1 MAKLRQNIAV
11 KSKLSSTLKS
21 WLPILQSPINE
32 LEETLSKISE
42 DNPCISIES
51 GFTTSLQDKMR
62 DMRDRKSP
70 QRNLHS
76 SKNSIGDKIELLT
89 IYEKSLL
96 DTLEE
101 QICPPLFPT
110 KKSQDIA
117 LQIVYSLDSEGFFSY
132 NLSDFV
138 DELAKEGIETSVDEV
153 EKIRARFCHL
163 EPAGIGARDLEES
176 LIFQLDVSD
185 LSGSDYST
193 ALAIIRDLENHAKF
207 KKHRNYEKIMNV
219 IKRFRRVPSLEF
231 QEDSNVVIADIII
244 TQSEN
249 NIELALNESYYP
261 SMIIEKPALKNVE
274 EDAYFKAKMKDAR
287 DLVDALDMRRSTIR
301 KIGLMII
308 EYQYDFFTGGE
319 IKPMKLK
326 DLADEF
332 GHSPSTI
339 SRAIANKF
347 LECPR
352 GIFPIKSFFT
362 TAIDG
367 DTSNA
372 SIKDFL
378 NDLIKNEDRKKPL
391 SDIKILELIEKKF
404 ELKMVRRTI
413 TKYRKQL
420 GILGSSERKRMYG
433 MSI

>member
-1 MAKLRQNIAV
+1 MAKIRQNIAV

-32 LEETLSKISE
+32 LEEALVKISD
-42 DNPCISIES
+42 DNPYIEIQS
-51 GFTTSLQDKMR
+51 AITTSLQSKLTQL
-62 DMRDRKSP
+62 KSP
-70 QRNLHS
+70 RRDINS
-76 SKNSIGDKIELLT
+76 TKNSIGDKIELLT
-89 IYEKSLL
+89 IYEKSLIE
-96 DTLEE
+96 TLQE
-101 QICPPLFPT
+101 QINPPLFPT
-110 KKSQDIA
+110 KRSQNIA
-117 LQIVYSLDSEGFFSY
+117 LSIIDNLDSEGFFSCDMEELIAD
-132 NLSDFV
+132 LSNI
-138 DELAKEGIETSVDEV
+138 GIQSDDREV
-153 EKIRARFCHL
+153 ECVRQRFCHL
-163 EPAGIGARDLEES
+163 EPGGIGAKDLHES
-176 LIFQLDVSD
+176 LVFQLDASD
-185 LSGSDYST
+185 LCGADYDL
-193 ALAIIRDLENHAKF
+193 ALQIINNLENHAKY
-207 KKHRNYEKIMNV
+207 KRNKNYDRVMHV
-219 IKRFRRVPSLEF
+219 ISGFRRVPSLDF
-231 QEDSNVVIADIII
+231 HEDSEAVIADIII
-244 TQSEN
+244 KQEEN
-249 NIELALNESYYP
+249 SIELSLNDSYYP
-261 SMIIEKPALKNVE
+261 SMIIEKPHFK
-274 EDAYFKAKMKDAR
+274 DAQDNPFFKAKLKEAR
-287 DLVDALDMRRSTIR
+287 DLVDALDMRKATIR

-347 LECPR
+347 LECNR

-372 SIKDFL
+372 SIKEFL
-378 NDLIKNEDRKKPL
+378 LELIRNEDKKKPF

-420 GILGSSERKRMYG
+420 GILGSSQRKRMYAIS
-433 MSI
+433 M

>member
-32 LEETLSKISE
+32 LEETLGKISD
-42 DNPCISIES
+42 DNPYIEIQS
-51 GFTTSLQDKMR
+51 AVTTSLQTKLTSLKSPRR
-62 DMRDRKSP
+62 DM
-70 QRNLHS
+70 NNT
-76 SKNSIGDKIELLT
+76 KNSMGDKIELLT
-89 IYEKSLL
+89 IYEKGLIE
-96 DTLEE
+96 TLQE
-101 QICPPLFPT
+101 QINPPLFPT
-110 KKSQDIA
+110 KRSQEIA
-117 LQIVYSLDSEGFFSY
+117 LNIIDNLDSEGFF
-132 NLSDFV
+132 NCDIEEFLADLEHIGIQSDS
-138 DELAKEGIETSVDEV
+138 KEV
-153 EKIRARFCHL
+153 ECVRKRFCHL
-163 EPAGIGARDLEES
+163 EPGGIGAKDLQES
-176 LIFQLDVSD
+176 LVFQLDASD
-185 LSGSDYST
+185 LDGLDYEL
-193 ALAIIRDLENHAKF
+193 ALKIIYNLENHAKY
-207 KKHRNYEKIMNV
+207 KKHKNYEKVMRIIRN
-219 IKRFRRVPSLEF
+219 FRRVPSLDF
-231 QEDSNVVIADIII
+231 YEDSRAVIADIII
-244 TQSEN
+244 TQEEN
-249 NIELALNESYYP
+249 SIELSLNDSYYP
-261 SMIIEKPALKNVE
+261 SMIIEKPHFKVAQENP
-274 EDAYFKAKMKDAR
+274 YFKTKLKEAR
-287 DLVDALDMRRSTIR
+287 DLIDALDMRKSTIR

-347 LECPR
+347 LECNR

-372 SIKDFL
+372 SIKEFL
-378 NDLIKNEDRKKPL
+378 LELIRGEDKKKPL

-420 GILGSSERKRMYG
+420 GILGSSQRKKMYA
-433 MSI
+433 MSM

>member
-32 LEETLSKISE
+32 LEETLGKISD
-42 DNPCISIES
+42 DNPYIEIQS
-51 GFTTSLQDKMR
+51 AVTTSLQTKLTSLKSPRR
-62 DMRDRKSP
+62 DM
-70 QRNLHS
+70 NNT
-76 SKNSIGDKIELLT
+76 KNSMGDKIELLT
-89 IYEKSLL
+89 IYEKGLIE
-96 DTLEE
+96 TLQE
-101 QICPPLFPT
+101 QINPPLFPT
-110 KKSQDIA
+110 KRSQEIA
-117 LQIVYSLDSEGFFSY
+117 LNIIDNLDSEGFF
-132 NLSDFV
+132 NCDIGEFLADLEHIGIQSDS
-138 DELAKEGIETSVDEV
+138 KEV
-153 EKIRARFCHL
+153 ECVRQRFCHL
-163 EPAGIGARDLEES
+163 EPGGIGAKDLQES
-176 LIFQLDVSD
+176 LVFQLDASD
-185 LSGSDYST
+185 LDGLDYEL
-193 ALAIIRDLENHAKF
+193 ALKIIGNLENHAKY
-207 KKHRNYEKIMNV
+207 KKHKNYEKVMRIIRN
-219 IKRFRRVPSLEF
+219 FRRVPSLDF
-231 QEDSNVVIADIII
+231 YEDSRAVIADIII
-244 TQSEN
+244 TQEEN
-249 NIELALNESYYP
+249 SIELSLNDSYYP
-261 SMIIEKPALKNVE
+261 SMIIEKPHFK
-274 EDAYFKAKMKDAR
+274 DAQENPYFKTKLKEAR
-287 DLVDALDMRRSTIR
+287 DLIDALDMRKSTIR

-347 LECPR
+347 LECNR

-372 SIKDFL
+372 SIKEFL
-378 NDLIKNEDRKKPL
+378 LELIRGEDKKKPL

-420 GILGSSERKRMYG
+420 GILGSSQRKKMYA
-433 MSI
+433 MSM

>member
-1 MAKLRQNIAV
+1 MATLRQNIAT
-11 KSKLSSTLKS
+11 KTKLSSTLKS

-42 DNPCISIES
+42 DNPCLNIES
-51 GFTTSLQDKMR
+51 GFTQSLQEKTSQAKNNTR
-62 DMRDRKSP
+62 G
-70 QRNLHS
+70 LHNP
-76 SKNSIGDKIELLT
+76 KNSIGDKIELLT
-89 IYEKSLL
+89 IYEKGLME
-96 DTLEE
+96 TLEE
-101 QICPPLFPT
+101 QIAPPLFPT
-110 KKSQDIA
+110 QRSQDIA
-117 LQIVYSLDSEGFFSY
+117 LEIVYSLDNEGFF
-132 NLSDFV
+132 NV
-138 DELAKEGIETSVDEV
+138 DMDEFLNALKEKNIESSPEEV
-153 EKIRARFCHL
+153 EKIRKRFCHL
-163 EPAGIGARDLEES
+163 EPSGIGAKDFEES

-185 LSGSDYST
+185 LEGQDYDI
-193 ALAIIRDLENHAKF
+193 ALQIIKNLENHVKF
-207 KKHRNYEKIMNV
+207 KKYKNYEKIMNV
-219 IKRFRRVPSLEF
+219 IKKFRRIPSLDY
-231 QEDSNVVIADIII
+231 QEDSSVVIADIII
-244 TQSEN
+244 TQEDN
-249 NIELALNESYYP
+249 NIELSLNESYYP
-261 SMIIEKPALKNVE
+261 SMIIEKPTLKNVE
-274 EDAYFKAKMKDAR
+274 QDSYFKTKMKEAR
-287 DLVDALDMRRSTIR
+287 DLVDALDMRRATIR

-347 LECPR
+347 LECNR

-378 NDLIKNEDRKKPL
+378 NDLIKNENKQKPL

-420 GILGSSERKRMYG
+420 GILGSSQRKRMYE
-433 MSI
+433 MSM